1 MMEVV
6 DNNTSLKDILQ
17 KKKKMK
23 QDSTRILQCKSPT
36 SHATT
41 AKKNF

>member
-1 MMEVV
+1 MMEIV
-6 DNNTSLKDILQ
+6 DNTALKDILQ

-23 QDSTRILQCKSPT
+23 QESTRILQCKSPT